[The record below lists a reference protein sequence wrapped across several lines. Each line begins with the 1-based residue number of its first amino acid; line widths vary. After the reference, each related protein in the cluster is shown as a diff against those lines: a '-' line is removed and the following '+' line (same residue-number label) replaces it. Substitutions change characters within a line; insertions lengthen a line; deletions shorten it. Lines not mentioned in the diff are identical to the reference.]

1 MFDVE
6 SVLEEAPE
14 STEQLD
20 FDRIQDIEMM
30 GGTTSGYVWVHLA
43 NLKQILAAQ
52 CIQIR
57 NEQMR
62 DMRKRITFLEKQ
74 NEGYIRQVVQSQANM
89 RQVVE
94 ALELKQWEVDKI
106 PALESELKLKNEQK
120 RNLLEE
126 KRVCEEKI
134 KLMDAELKRSK
145 VDSDCPICLS
155 PYVSSLL
162 PSNESGQLFF
172 RVGIVRVRNVPI
184 KYPTYHERDENVQT
198 AAKVS
203 ITSLFLK
210 AFTMDKPLFYHFT
223 THKFNLI

>member
-1 MFDVE
+1 MNPA
-6 SVLEEAPE
+6 S
-14 STEQLD
+14 
-20 FDRIQDIEMM
+20 
-30 GGTTSGYVWVHLA
+30 A

-106 PALESELKLKNEQK
+106 PALESELKLKNDQK
-120 RNLLEE
+120 RNLLKE

-145 VDSDCPICLS
+145 VDSDCPICFES
-155 PYVSSLL
+155 TSIERKWTAFL
-162 PSNESGQLFF
+162 PCGHRTCSECADKISDLPRKGRKCPNCRESINYFL
-172 RVGIVRVRNVPI
+172 VLEGI
-184 KYPTYHERDENVQT
+184 YDG
-198 AAKVS
+198 
-203 ITSLFLK
+203 
-210 AFTMDKPLFYHFT
+210 
-223 THKFNLI
+223 